1 MIRRI
6 LVTATIH
13 HTAIVE
19 DGAELGADCTICAH
33 AIITRHARLGAG
45 VIVHPGAVIGADP
58 QDLKFDPATASGVRI
73 GQGTVLRENVTVNRS
88 TVAGGETIVG
98 ANCFVMA
105 GAHVGHDCVVG
116 DHVVLANNV
125 LLAGHVRIGAHAFI
139 GGGAAFHQFTRV
151 GESAMVGGLAR
162 ITLDIPPYVLAA
174 ERDEVVGLN
183 LVGLK
188 RRNLSRE
195 VVAELKDCFR
205 EVYFDGGNVR
215 HRAQELLARGGQSAE
230 VTGFLQFFAGGRRGI
245 ARARRVWSAEPE
257 TSGDAA

>member
-1 MIRRI
+1 
-6 LVTATIH
+6 
-13 HTAIVE
+13 
-19 DGAELGADCTICAH
+19 
-33 AIITRHARLGAG
+33 
-45 VIVHPGAVIGADP
+45 
-58 QDLKFDPATASGVRI
+58 
-73 GQGTVLRENVTVNRS
+73 
-88 TVAGGETIVG
+88 
-98 ANCFVMA
+98 
-105 GAHVGHDCVVG
+105 
-116 DHVVLANNV
+116 VVLANNV
-125 LLAGHVRIGAHAFI
+125 LLAGHVRIDAHAFI

>member
-1 MIRRI
+1 MK
-6 LVTATIH
+6 ATIH
-13 HTAIVE
+13 PTAIVE
-19 DGAELGADCTICAH
+19 DGAELGADCTVCAH
-33 AIITRHARLGAG
+33 AIVTRHVRLGAG
-45 VIVHPGAVIGADP
+45 VVVHPGGVIGADP

-73 GQGTVLRENVTVNRS
+73 GAGTVLRENVTVNRS
-88 TVAGGETIVG
+88 TAAGGETIVG

-105 GAHVGHDCVVG
+105 GAHVAHDCVVG

-125 LLAGHVRIGAHAFI
+125 LLAGHVQIGAYTFV

-162 ITLDIPPYVLAA
+162 ITLDIPPYVMAA
-174 ERDEVVGLN
+174 ERDEIVGLN

-188 RRNLSRE
+188 RRSLSRA

-215 HRAQELLARGGQSAE
+215 QRAQELLARGVRSAE
-230 VTGFLQFFAGGRRGI
+230 VAGFLKFFAGGRRGI
-245 ARARRVWSAEPE
+245 ARARRVWSAEPS
-257 TSGDAA
+257 TSGDAG